1 MLLIYRYLINILY
14 PLIILIVYLRTKFNK
29 EDKKRYKEKLF
40 SSSFN
45 IKKIKKK
52 LIWFHAASLGEL
64 NSVIPLIRLCR
75 YSLSICIC
83 LHLLK
88 FSKTIWGIW
97 FSFYNYICSL
107 LDFKSFQCRSTALE
121 KKINLLAFNML

>member
-64 NSVIPLIRLCR
+64 NSIIPI
-75 YSLSICIC
+75 I
-83 LHLLK
+83 
-88 FSKTIWGIW
+88 
-97 FSFYNYICSL
+97 
-107 LDFKSFQCRSTALE
+107 
-121 KKINLLAFNML
+121 KKISKKKNFQILITTVTLSSARLASKKLIKVS